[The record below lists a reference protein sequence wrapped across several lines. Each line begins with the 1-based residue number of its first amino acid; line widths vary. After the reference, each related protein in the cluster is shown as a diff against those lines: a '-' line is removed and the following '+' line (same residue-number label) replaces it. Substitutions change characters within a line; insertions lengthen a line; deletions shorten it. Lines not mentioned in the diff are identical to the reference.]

1 MSYAMTPDALPN
13 NPTPIAISKNL
24 KNSILSSPFGRTNLL
39 AGQFHYVI
47 SATGL
52 APANQGGALLIHW
65 TGPARATAHPI
76 SGGTPPPDTATR
88 FPAPGTRRASASLS
102 SESLPSFRPR
112 LSPAPCAAGFRA
124 GYCC

>member
-1 MSYAMTPDALPN
+1 MRCRTIPRRLRSARTSRTASCL
-13 NPTPIAISKNL
+13 L
-24 KNSILSSPFGRTNLL
+24 LFGRTDFL

-65 TGPARATAHPI
+65 TAPARATAHPI
-76 SGGTPPPDTATR
+76 SVGTPPPGTASLLPVR
-88 FPAPGTRRASASLS
+88 GTPRTSASLS
-102 SESLPSFRPR
+102 SEPLPSFRPC
-112 LSPAPCAAGFRA
+112 LSPAPCAAGFRV

>member
-24 KNSILSSPFGRTNLL
+24 KNSILSSPSAGLVFF

-52 APANQGGALLIHW
+52 APANQGGALLIHR
-65 TGPARATAHPI
+65 TAPARATAHAI

-88 FPAPGTRRASASLS
+88 FLAPGTRRAPASLS
-102 SESLPSFRPR
+102 SEPLPLFRPC

>member
-24 KNSILSSPFGRTNLL
+24 KNSILSSPSAGLIFF

-65 TGPARATAHPI
+65 TAPARATAHPI
-76 SGGTPPPDTATR
+76 SVGTPPPGTATR
-88 FPAPGTRRASASLS
+88 LPGPGTPRTSASLS
-102 SESLPSFRPR
+102 SEPLPSFRPC
-112 LSPAPCAAGFRA
+112 LSPAPCAAGFRV